1 MVWGKENLA
10 LKKILKKDFEDIHN
24 EPIENFYVGIKS
36 DATKERY
43 TRILRNYL
51 METLS
56 DLIEGDNEPFLSK
69 VKPKITKMI

>member
-1 MVWGKENLA
+1 M
-10 LKKILKKDFEDIHN
+10 
-24 EPIENFYVGIKS
+24 NFYVGIKS

-51 METLS
+51 METVS